1 MQPTR
6 QFVAGR
12 RSQPRHVWLVTGDLT
27 PRRRPSPIGAETA
40 RVYEVALARV
50 RDLRRLFPDFY
61 QQQVA
66 DRQLTPR
73 ALYAVVCAF
82 LGLVNRELFELED
95 YGTIE
100 IPHNPLQA
108 LHYTEDDVTAHQGPL
123 LLLEEGLS
131 WLCQPQAVL
140 YGIGLQ
146 GMLDDEAEEPQC
158 ALTLALWKLCQNTEW
173 SAGVDVADVI
183 GYSYVPDEVAEQI
196 KKLHPLPAGVS
207 MRDLCAVVALP
218 GYTDVGELI
227 RYAFARTDNPMA
239 NVTNYEVEVVYGGEI
254 TDGWDDALGIAENA
268 QAARRL
274 VGQYG
279 RWAAAIEKDPKREL
293 RALSKALHDAARASV
308 EHHAARTTTLMNLLI
323 PDNMT
328 VVGGTTPDSDYLV
341 VPR

>member
-6 QFVAGR
+6 RPVASR
-12 RSQPRHVWLVTGDLT
+12 RSPRPLWLVADDFA
-27 PRRRPSPIGAETA
+27 PRRRPSPIGPETA
-40 RVYEVALARV
+40 QVYEVALGRV

-61 QQQVA
+61 QKHVA

-95 YGTIE
+95 YGPIE

-108 LHYTEDDVTAHQGPL
+108 LHYTEDDTTAHQGPL

-131 WLCQPQAVL
+131 WLSQPQAVL

-173 SAGVDVADVI
+173 SAGVDIADVI
-183 GYSYVPDEVAEQI
+183 GFSHVPDEVVELI

-207 MRDLCAVVALP
+207 MSDLCAVVKLT

-239 NVTNYEVEVVYGGEI
+239 NTTNYEVEVVYGGD
-254 TDGWDDALGIAENA
+254 TSDTWDDALAIAENA
-268 QAARRL
+268 AAARRL
-274 VGQYG
+274 VADYG
-279 RWAAAIEKDPKREL
+279 RWSAAIELSPKQEL
-293 RALSKALHDAARASV
+293 RRLSKALHDAAIASV
-308 EHHAARTTTLMNLLI
+308 KHHEARTITLMDLLI

-328 VVGGTTPDSDYLV
+328 VVGGHGPDDDYLV